1 MYLLDTNIFLE
12 ILLGQEQAESVKR
25 LFTEIPPSSL
35 HVSDFSLHSIGIL
48 LFRRNLHEVYER
60 FIEDV
65 VINSGIGVLRLSAED
80 VRAMAAF
87 AQRFRLDFDDAYQYT
102 VAEKYGLT
110 IVSFDGDFDRTE
122 KGRIPPDKIKV

>member
-1 MYLLDTNIFLE
+1 
-12 ILLGQEQAESVKR
+12 LLGQEQAESVKR

-35 HVSDFSLHSIGIL
+35 HISDFSLHSIGIL